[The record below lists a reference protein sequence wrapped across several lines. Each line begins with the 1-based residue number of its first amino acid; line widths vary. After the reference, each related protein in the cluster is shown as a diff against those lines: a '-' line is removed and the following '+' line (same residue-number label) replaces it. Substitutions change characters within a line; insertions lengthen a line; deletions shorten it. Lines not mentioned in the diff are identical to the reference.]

1 MLNVVAVRGRL
12 SRPAEERILSSG
24 DRIMGLELTVR
35 RDGERA
41 ESVPVSWR
49 NAPASALVLDE
60 GEEVLVVGHVAR
72 RFFRTGGATQSRTEV
87 VARTVI
93 PTRFGK
99 RVETALAEAASEL
112 EAAIP
117 HRPPAKARPAKKR

>member
-12 SRPAEERILSSG
+12 SRPAEERILPSG
-24 DRIMGLELTVR
+24 DRVMGLELTVR
-35 RDGERA
+35 RDAEKA

-93 PTRFGK
+93 PTRFAR

-117 HRPPAKARPAKKR
+117 DRRPAKARRAKKR